1 MYSSSSFYVT
11 LSRIILLNPLNIA
24 VIVGVVCVLAFA
36 VVLIQ
41 PENTAKSQ
49 YDETKQIE
57 THDGMMEKH
66 HSMINSSSYA
76 EHTISVTGIAQ
87 MNVTPDLLVIEFGV
101 ETNGDSAKSALDS
114 NSDLLS
120 SAISKLTSMGI
131 SEDNLSTSRFSI
143 TPLYDYY
150 QDKETGHHTSE
161 LIGYQVTNIL
171 QVQTKKLDSATVIL
185 DSVVS
190 SGVNKINSV
199 NFIISPQ
206 SHATLKDGLIE
217 DAIQNA
223 KSKAEFALSSLDQK
237 IIGVKSIVLDDFTS
251 PVPIPMLRSSFAE
264 NSMYNDTPI
273 FSSEN
278 IISTSANVVFLITA
292 DS

>member
-1 MYSSSSFYVT
+1 
-11 LSRIILLNPLNIA
+11 LNPLNIA

-131 SEDNLSTSRFSI
+131 SEDDLSTSRFSI

-199 NFIISPQ
+199 NFTISPQ
-206 SHATLKDGLIE
+206 SHTTLKDGLIE

-223 KSKAEFALSSLDQK
+223 KSKAEFALSPLNQK
-237 IIGVKSIVLDDFTS
+237 IIGVKSIVLDDFAS
-251 PVPIPMLRSSFAE
+251 PIPIPMLRSSFAE

-278 IISTSANVVFLITA
+278 IISTSANVVFLITD